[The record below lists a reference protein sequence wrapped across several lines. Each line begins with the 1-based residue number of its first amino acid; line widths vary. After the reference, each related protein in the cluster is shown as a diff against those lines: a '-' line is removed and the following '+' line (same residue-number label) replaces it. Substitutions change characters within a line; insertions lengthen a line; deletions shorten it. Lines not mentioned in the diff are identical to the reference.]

1 MFSAS
6 VAKQET
12 KTGEQIQITEGSTIK
27 LIREKSSGRN
37 IFDAE
42 QTVISKNEDGT
53 IKNSMIKET
62 YANITIRKKRQ
73 RESDGQSSNNHEI
86 SGALL
91 SDPSP
96 IIGNACQ
103 CLPNSLSD

>member
-1 MFSAS
+1 MGARLTFYG
-6 VAKQET
+6 AKLLT
-12 KTGEQIQITEGSTIK
+12 YEGILLTFGGMIINNIK
-27 LIREKSSGRN
+27 QIRERSSGRN

-53 IKNSMIKET
+53 IKKSMIKET

-86 SGALL
+86 SGALFYIC
-91 SDPSP
+91 PSRC
-96 IIGNACQ
+96 GR
-103 CLPNSLSD
+103 